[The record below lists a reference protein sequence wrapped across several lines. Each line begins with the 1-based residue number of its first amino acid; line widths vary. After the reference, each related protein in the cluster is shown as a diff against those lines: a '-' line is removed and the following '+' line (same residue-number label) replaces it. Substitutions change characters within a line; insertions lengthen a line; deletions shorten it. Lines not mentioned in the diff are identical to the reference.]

1 MYTHKGFVIM
11 MKSSIA
17 TKLSDDCS
25 CNVITYD
32 LRDTQIV
39 CNSESSV
46 IFTTLLVF
54 STESGN
60 ETAST
65 LANRLS
71 GQVSFSA
78 LIIDINGS
86 EALITTAVI
95 TSSTA
100 GRNSDS
106 VGTNIGV
113 FIGGVIFSAVF
124 IALFIII
131 IMM

>member
-1 MYTHKGFVIM
+1 M
-11 MKSSIA
+11 MESSVAI
-17 TKLSDDCS
+17 KLNDSCS
-25 CNVITYD
+25 CNVTAAD
-32 LRDTQIV
+32 LRDTQIM
-39 CNSESSV
+39 CNSESSMV
-46 IFTTLLVF
+46 FTTLLVF
-54 STESGN
+54 STESGD

-78 LIIDINGS
+78 LTIDINGS

-113 FIGGVIFSAVF
+113 FIGGVIFSAIF
-124 IALFIII
+124 IALFLIIL
-131 IMM
+131 MMYVS